1 MEGEKLQLLKSIF
14 GKFYHSNDEHLF
26 YCPKCKHHKRK
37 FSVNIDKDAF
47 KCWICDY
54 HGRSIRRLVRKYGDF
69 RILQQWDKLNG
80 REDVTKFED
89 IFSEYDKPEQIQRLD
104 LPKEFISLAN
114 ENLPLAMTPALN
126 YLENRGITKKDIL
139 HWKIGCCMRGDYN
152 NRIVVPSFDEE
163 GYVNYF
169 VARTFNGAWKKYL
182 NPPASKDIIFNEL
195 YLDFDKDLVIVE
207 GIFDAIISGPNSVPI
222 LGSTLRENS
231 KLFQQI
237 VKNDTPVYIG
247 LDVDAERKTKK
258 IIKDLLNYGIEVYKI
273 DTSGFDDIGSM
284 SKKEFVKRKS
294 EAALYECNDYL
305 LYEAIG
311 EIK

>member
-1 MEGEKLQLLKSIF
+1 MEGEKLQILKGIL
-14 GKFYHSNDEHLF
+14 GNFYNTNNEHLF

-37 FSVNIDKDAF
+37 LSVNVEKDAF
-47 KCWICDY
+47 KCWVCDY
-54 HGRSIRRLVRKYGDF
+54 HGRSLRRLVRKFADF
-69 RILQQWDKLNG
+69 RTLQKWDKLDG
-80 REDVTKFED
+80 REDITKFDD
-89 IFSEYDKPEQIQRLD
+89 IFSEHNEVEEIQRID
-104 LPKEFISLAN
+104 LPKEFITLTGHHR
-114 ENLPLAMTPALN
+114 AMATTPALN
-126 YLENRGITKKDIL
+126 YLQNRGVTEQDIL
-139 HWKIGCCMRGDYN
+139 HWKIGCCMSGDYN
-152 NRIVVPSFDEE
+152 NRVVIPSFDED

-169 VARTFNGAWKKYL
+169 VARTFNGSWRKYL

-207 GIFDAIISGPNSVPI
+207 GIFDAIIAGPNSVPI

-237 VKNDTPVYIG
+237 VKNDAPVYIG

-284 SKKEFVKRKS
+284 SRQEFLNAKDKAVR
-294 EAALYECNDYL
+294 YESNDYL
-305 LYEAIG
+305 LYEALG
-311 EIK
+311 EL

>member
-1 MEGEKLQLLKSIF
+1 M
-14 GKFYHSNDEHLF
+14 
-26 YCPKCKHHKRK
+26 
-37 FSVNIDKDAF
+37 
-47 KCWICDY
+47 
-54 HGRSIRRLVRKYGDF
+54 RRLVRKFADF
-69 RILQQWDKLNG
+69 RTLQKWDKLDG
-80 REDVTKFED
+80 REDITKFDD
-89 IFSEYDKPEQIQRLD
+89 IFSEHNEVEEIQRID
-104 LPKEFISLAN
+104 LPKEFITLTGHHR
-114 ENLPLAMTPALN
+114 AMATTPALN
-126 YLENRGITKKDIL
+126 YLQNRGVTKQDIL
-139 HWKIGCCMRGDYN
+139 HWKIGCCMSGDYN
-152 NRIVVPSFDEE
+152 NRVVIPSFDED

-169 VARTFNGAWKKYL
+169 VARTFNGSWRKYL

-207 GIFDAIISGPNSVPI
+207 GIFDAIIAGPNSVPI

-284 SKKEFVKRKS
+284 SRQEFLNSKS
-294 EAALYECNDYL
+294 KAVRYESNDYL
-305 LYEAIG
+305 LYEALG
-311 EIK
+311 EL